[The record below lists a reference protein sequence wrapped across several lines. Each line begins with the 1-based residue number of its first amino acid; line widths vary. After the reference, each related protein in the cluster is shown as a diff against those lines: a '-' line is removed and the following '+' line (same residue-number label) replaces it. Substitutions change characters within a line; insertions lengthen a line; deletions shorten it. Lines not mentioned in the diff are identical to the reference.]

1 MQNFPICTL
10 IEEES
15 RGELKLMM
23 RKLDSGEP
31 GKPEPKLYSQ
41 SYLNTD
47 YLLWHTQLIVCAVKK

>member
-31 GKPEPKLYSQ
+31 GKPEPKLYSP
-41 SYLNTD
+41 SNLNTD
-47 YLLWHTQLIVCAVKK
+47 YLLWHRQLIVCAVK